1 MVLMIVLCS
10 FVTKTRSKR
19 QEYEKKCRG
28 KHETWSNVS
37 PNRAEHSQGFMRLYD
52 KESLKFPTH
61 FSLIF
66 RKKKLAFK

>member
-10 FVTKTRSKR
+10 FVTKARSKR

-37 PNRAEHSQGFMRLYD
+37 PNRAEHSQGFFIRFMIKSPLNSPRI
-52 KESLKFPTH
+52 SL
-61 FSLIF
+61 
-66 RKKKLAFK
+66 

>member
-19 QEYEKKCRG
+19 QEYEKKCSG

-37 PNRAEHSQGFMRLYD
+37 PNRAEHSQGFFIRFMIKSPLNSPRI
-52 KESLKFPTH
+52 SL
-61 FSLIF
+61 
-66 RKKKLAFK
+66 